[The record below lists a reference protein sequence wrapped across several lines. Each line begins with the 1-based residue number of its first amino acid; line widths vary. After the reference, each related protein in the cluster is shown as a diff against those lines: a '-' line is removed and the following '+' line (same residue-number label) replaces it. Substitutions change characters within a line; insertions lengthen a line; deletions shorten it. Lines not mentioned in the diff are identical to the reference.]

1 MMKLHMVLAFG
12 ETRAKAVVST
22 VSDFCKR
29 SSLVGY

>member
-1 MMKLHMVLAFG
+1 MNDEAAYGSGVWKNPG
-12 ETRAKAVVST
+12 KGGST